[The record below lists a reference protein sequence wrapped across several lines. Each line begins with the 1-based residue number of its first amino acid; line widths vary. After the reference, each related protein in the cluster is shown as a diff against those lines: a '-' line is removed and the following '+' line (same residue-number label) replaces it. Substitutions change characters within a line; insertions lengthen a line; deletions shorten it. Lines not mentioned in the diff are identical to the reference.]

1 MKTNFFMLPKIDV
14 CIQVTDGEGKP
25 LGSIDRAGAF
35 CLNPKTKKLH
45 TSQLTDILHV
55 CLNVGEYFDELG
67 KQTTDKLKL
76 GGVRWNN
83 G

>member
-1 MKTNFFMLPKIDV
+1 MLPKIEG
-14 CIQVTDGEGKP
+14 CIQVTDGDGKP

-55 CLNVGEYFDELG
+55 CLNVEQYFE
-67 KQTTDKLKL
+67 TLKK
-76 GGVRWNN
+76 
-83 G
+83 